1 MADSNE
7 SKPARPRATI
17 PAMPDDLLSSE
28 TPAAAPTPAPVPAP
42 PAPPAAPAAPAEPPV
57 VLPRTASGEI
67 DYGLLESLRSGQ
79 AAVTDAVQNFVKK
92 LGDYLSKALDDAAS
106 LEVCTYVSEDLGSVD
121 YKSGEFTGDVR
132 LRAITRVMIDGDA
145 KVCIPEKDGEL
156 DTAVWAIHMD
166 MVRQAE
172 ISRTELMRTMVS
184 AAANLANIFT
194 PKS

>member
-28 TPAAAPTPAPVPAP
+28 TPAAAPTPAPVAAPP
-42 PAPPAAPAAPAEPPV
+42 PAPPAVPPV

-172 ISRTELMRTMVS
+172 TSRAELMRTMVT

>member
-28 TPAAAPTPAPVPAP
+28 TPVSAPP
-42 PAPPAAPAAPAEPPV
+42 PAPPAAPAASAEPPV

-92 LGDYLSKALDDAAS
+92 LGDYLSKVLDDAAS

>member
-1 MADSNE
+1 VVVV
-7 SKPARPRATI
+7 RT
-17 PAMPDDLLSSE
+17 
-28 TPAAAPTPAPVPAP
+28 TT
-42 PAPPAAPAAPAEPPV
+42 AEV
-57 VLPRTASGEI
+57 
-67 DYGLLESLRSGQ
+67 DYGLMDSLRSGQ
-79 AAVTDAVQNFVKK
+79 AAVTDAVQKFVQK

-106 LEVCTYVSEDLGSVD
+106 LEVSTYVSEDIGSVT
-121 YKSGEFTGDVR
+121 YQGGEFSGNVR

-145 KVCIPEKDGEL
+145 KVCIPETDGEL

-172 ISRTELMRTMVS
+172 NSRAELMRTMVS